1 MDRALADRFQ
11 ALLAAGRA
19 RRRVATQATL
29 CIAAP
34 LVLLT
39 ALGHPTSA
47 VIATQGGFAGFYAFD
62 APFARRARIVACI
75 GGGLGLA
82 FVAGT
87 LAAPSTLAVVLAGGA
102 FATVAAFA
110 CVALE
115 TGPPREYFLVFS
127 YLIAT
132 GLPVDTGAA
141 PSRGGLVIAGAV

>member
-62 APFARRARIVACI
+62 TSLARRIRTVAAV
-75 GGGLGLA
+75 GLGL
-82 FVAGT
+82 V
-87 LAAPSTLAVVLAGGA
+87 
-102 FATVAAFA
+102 VAAFTGTLVPSSTVLIA
-110 CVALE
+110 VVGGLFAMAVAFICVALE
-115 TGPPREYFLVFS
+115 TGPPREY
-127 YLIAT
+127 
-132 GLPVDTGAA
+132 
-141 PSRGGLVIAGAV
+141 